1 MNPNHEPQADIP
13 STYRF
18 RFPLSS
24 FINSTSSDGSYM
36 PVLDLVQGS
45 VTAVSFTI
53 MIQEHSLVKSLESR
67 VPSNEQS
74 ARCSLHFMVIM
85 RKYSA
90 SLLNTL
96 DSRLNA
102 SCRLVIWV
110 AITVT

>member
-45 VTAVSFTI
+45 VTAVSFYDHDPRT
-53 MIQEHSLVKSLESR
+53 QFSKELGVKSTE
-67 VPSNEQS
+67 
-74 ARCSLHFMVIM
+74 
-85 RKYSA
+85 
-90 SLLNTL
+90 
-96 DSRLNA
+96 
-102 SCRLVIWV
+102 
-110 AITVT
+110 